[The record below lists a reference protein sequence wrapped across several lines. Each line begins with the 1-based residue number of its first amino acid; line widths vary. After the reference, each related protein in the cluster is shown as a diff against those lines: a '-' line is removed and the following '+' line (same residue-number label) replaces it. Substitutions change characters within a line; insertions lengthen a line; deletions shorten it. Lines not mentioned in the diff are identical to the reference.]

1 MLSKLAGVASVA
13 GSFIGLELKILMR
26 RQGGVETR
34 MSKALV
40 PKFGG
45 GEQGLWRRNMQRV
58 QVAGAVTSEHLRS
71 SG

>member
-1 MLSKLAGVASVA
+1 MLPKLAGMASVA
-13 GSFIGLELKILMR
+13 GRIIGAELKIMVR